1 VASTLRL
8 GQTIENHRDLDVD
21 PHPRLDGLETGP
33 RAAAGWHGACAGAA
47 ILGAGAIALAAPGAG
62 WPPFVG
68 LLMLAAPGLAGLLP
82 TAREQPLGRA
92 ALLGLWALASAL
104 GCVLTGGVTGPL
116 AVWCLAPVAAAV
128 VLGGGDLLAMGVALS
143 FGALAATALGQALG
157 LSSAIPIEAVKFALG
172 LGSIAAFAAAT
183 FAAQIIGGRGKAA
196 RPTLDRQWPAPAS
209 APTAPEDHATGTE
222 TALRERLQQQPHLIL
237 VLGEGGR
244 VAEAFGIAPPYV
256 TVEGLMAQGLLSLAE
271 PARWRDLTTVLGHA
285 AQTGQAGVEF
295 PLAGAPDIWLG
306 LDVRTMAD
314 GRLIA
319 ALRDATA
326 DMRQVRA
333 LETARADAEAL
344 NIGKSRFLAN
354 MSHEL
359 RTPLNAIMG
368 FSDIMRE
375 RMFGPLT
382 GKYGEYAELIHDAGS
397 HLLDL
402 INDVLDMSK
411 IEAAKYEL
419 SREHLDAREPISAA
433 LRLMR
438 LQADD
443 VGVQLRG
450 VLPSQPLEV
459 LADRR
464 ALKQIV
470 LNLISNAL
478 KFTPRGGLVTVS
490 LSALAGAMELSVAD
504 TGLGIAEEDVARL
517 GRPFEQAGDAGQQA
531 RGTGLGLSLVRAFA
545 ELHGGEMAIE
555 SRLGEGTA
563 VTVRL
568 PVLAE
573 PGDNGSD
580 RLDGFSYGEAHE
592 EALTQPTAQVIAFSP
607 QR

>member
-1 VASTLRL
+1 MVLAS
-8 GQTIENHRDLDVD
+8 
-21 PHPRLDGLETGP
+21 
-33 RAAAGWHGACAGAA
+33 
-47 ILGAGAIALAAPGAG
+47 
-62 WPPFVG
+62 
-68 LLMLAAPGLAGLLP
+68 PGLAGLVP
-82 TAREQPLGRA
+82 AARGEARGRA
-92 ALLGLWALASAL
+92 ALLGLWALAATLASL
-104 GCVLTGGVTGPL
+104 LTGGVSGPL
-116 AVWCLAPVAAAV
+116 AVWCLAPVAAAM
-128 VLGGGDLLAMGVALS
+128 VLGGRGQLALGAALAL
-143 FGALAATALGQALG
+143 GALAAAALGQTLG
-157 LSSAIPIEAVKFALG
+157 LATSAQGEAVKFALSLGG
-172 LGSIAAFAAAT
+172 LTAFAAA
-183 FAAQIIGGRGKAA
+183 AIGAQFIAGRA
-196 RPTLDRQWPAPAS
+196 PVVAPAQ
-209 APTAPEDHATGTE
+209 AAEPARDDNWPTGAE
-222 TALRERLQQQPHLIL
+222 TALRERLQQQPNLIL

-244 VAEAFGIAPPYV
+244 VNEAFGPAPACV
-256 TVEGLMAQGLLSLAE
+256 SVEALIGQGLLSLAE
-271 PARWRDLTTVLGHA
+271 PARWRDLTLALNRA
-285 AQTGQAGVEF
+285 AAGDRGQIEF
-295 PLAGAPDIWLG
+295 PLAAAPEIWLG
-306 LDVRTMAD
+306 LDLRLMAD
-314 GRLIA
+314 GRLIG
-319 ALRDATA
+319 ALRDATP
-326 DMRQVRA
+326 DVRRA
-333 LETARADAEAL
+333 LALDAARADAEAL

-375 RMFGPLT
+375 RMFGPLP
-382 GKYGEYAELIHDAGS
+382 GKYGEYADLIHDAGA

-419 SREHLDAREPISAA
+419 VREELDAREPISAA

-450 VLPSQPLEV
+450 VLPSQPLDV

-478 KFTPRGGLVTVS
+478 KFTPAGGLVTVS
-490 LSALAGAMELSVAD
+490 LSALAGALELTVAD
-504 TGLGIAEEDVARL
+504 TGLGIAEDDLARL

-568 PVLAE
+568 PVLMA
-573 PGDNGSD
+573 PRSNGSGEQSD
-580 RLDGFSYGEAHE
+580 DSRYDGEADE
-592 EALTQPTAQVIAFSP
+592 PQLPSAQVIAFDP
-607 QR
+607 RR